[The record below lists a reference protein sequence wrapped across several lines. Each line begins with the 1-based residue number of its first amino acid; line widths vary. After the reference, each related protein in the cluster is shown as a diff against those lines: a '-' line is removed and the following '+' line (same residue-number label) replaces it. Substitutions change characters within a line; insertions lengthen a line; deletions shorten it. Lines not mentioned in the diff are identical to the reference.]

1 MQKPEGGKGTIKKSI
16 SYGLSAKFASWVNF
30 DPKFYLLANPDVA
43 RAGVNPLWHYL
54 LRGRKE
60 GRIGS
65 VPRSALQERIVAE
78 FDSARENILL
88 VSHEASRTGAPI
100 LSLNLVHL
108 LVKRYNVLVLIL
120 GSGALISAFR
130 TEGAV
135 VLEQSEMRNNA
146 ALTKVFFESLVKDC
160 KFKFALVNSVESH
173 VVLSALARHYIPS
186 ISLLH
191 EFAANT
197 RPRDAFLHAL
207 LWAGE
212 SVFSTN
218 LTLENALSQ
227 YPCLDKRFV
236 HVLPQ
241 GRCLMPQEING
252 TNVRSEKAYPAM
264 RPHVADDQPF
274 IVLGAGLVQ
283 LRKGVD
289 LFIDCAAKLLQ
300 LHPKRRIRFVWVGK
314 GYDPDLDPNY
324 SAYLADQVDRSG
336 LLHHIAFIG
345 EQPNMDEVYEA
356 ADLLLLTSRLDP
368 LPNVAIDALSEGL
381 PVLCFEKTTGVADI
395 LVEGGL
401 KEDCVAGYLDTQAL
415 AERILRLANDTARYR
430 DVATRCKQIALKVFD
445 MERYVR
451 QLEGLVDAASK
462 QAKQEVRDV
471 EEIIYANLLE
481 QDFCVFPQNRGQSL
495 DDVVRTY
502 VRSWA
507 TGVVRRKPL
516 AGFHPGIYYERHGVR
531 VEGSDPFAD
540 YLRAGSPA
548 GPWSHPVIRNTD
560 ESEAVIGKPRI
571 ALHLHVFYPEL
582 LPEMLVR
589 LAQNVNCPDLF
600 VSVPCAMS
608 AAEVECHL
616 KSYAGRVVA
625 VEALPNRG
633 RDIGPF
639 LTGFGPRIAGNY
651 DFVGHLHTKKTADI
665 KDSSIGATWYHFL
678 LENLL
683 GGESGAMM
691 DRIFGFMSNKPE
703 VGLVF
708 PDDPNVIGWTA
719 NQSFASALAER
730 LGIKELPEH
739 FVFPVGTM
747 FWGRVDALKRFW
759 ALGVAWDEYPDEP
772 LPYDGSM
779 LHALER
785 LFPLGLEEG
794 YECALTNVAGL
805 TR

>member
-1 MQKPEGGKGTIKKSI
+1 MQKFRVITKTINLWS
-16 SYGLSAKFASWVNF
+16 SAILKRLVGF
-30 DPKFYLLANPDVA
+30 DSEFYLTAYPDVA
-43 RAGVNPLWHYL
+43 RAGVGPLGHYL
-54 LRGRKE
+54 LRGRNE
-60 GRIGS
+60 GRLGRLPTR
-65 VPRSALQERIVAE
+65 VLQEHMDTE
-78 FDSARENILL
+78 YDPFRENILL
-88 VSHEASRTGAPI
+88 VSHEASRTGAPM
-100 LSLNLVHL
+100 LSLNLVSIL
-108 LVKRYNVLVLIL
+108 RKRYNIFVLVL
-120 GSGALISAFR
+120 GGGPLIGAFR
-130 TEGAV
+130 AEGAV
-135 VLEQSEMRNNA
+135 VLEQSEIKDNR
-146 ALTKVFFESLVKDC
+146 SLAKLLLEQLFRDYP
-160 KFKFALVNSVESH
+160 FKFALVNSVECN
-173 VVLSALARHYIPS
+173 VVLPALARHYIPS
-186 ISLLH
+186 INLLH

-212 SVFSTN
+212 SVFSTK

-227 YPCLDKRFV
+227 YPCVDKRFV

-241 GRCLMPQEING
+241 GRCLMPQEIND
-252 TNVRSEKAYPAM
+252 TNVRSEKVYPAM
-264 RPHVADDQPF
+264 RPRVGDEQPF

-289 LFIDCAAKLLQ
+289 LFIDCAVKLLR

-324 SAYLADQVDRSG
+324 SVYLADQVERSG
-336 LLHHIAFIG
+336 LSGHVAFID
-345 EQPNMDEVYEA
+345 EQSSMDEVYKA

-415 AERILRLANDTARYR
+415 AERILRLANDAAQYR

-451 QLEGLVDAASK
+451 QLEVLVDAASK
-462 QAKQEVRDV
+462 QAKQEARDV
-471 EEIIYANLLE
+471 EEIIHTNLLE

-507 TGVVRRKPL
+507 TGVVRRKPM
-516 AGFHPGIYYERHGVR
+516 AGFHPGIYCERHGVR

-548 GPWSHPVIRNTD
+548 GPWSHPVIRNTGD
-560 ESEAVIGKPRI
+560 SKAVIGKPRI

-600 VSVPCAMS
+600 VSIPCGTS
-608 AAEVECHL
+608 AAEVESYL
-616 KSYAGRVVA
+616 KSYNGRVVA
-625 VEALPNRG
+625 LEAVPNRG

-639 LTGFGPRIAGNY
+639 LTAFGPRIANNY

-691 DRIFGFMSNKPE
+691 DRILGFMSNKPE

-719 NQSFASALAER
+719 NQSFASDLAER
-730 LGIKELPEH
+730 LGIKKLPEH
-739 FVFPVGTM
+739 FFFPVGTM
-747 FWGRVDALKRFW
+747 FWARVDALKRFW
-759 ALGVAWDEYPDEP
+759 ALGLAWDEYPDEP
-772 LPYDGSM
+772 LPYDGSI